1 MHAMTPTNGI
11 RISTSARR
19 TRSHQAGATVVE
31 FALVASL
38 LFSVLLAI
46 VDFGH
51 MFWVNLTMQHAV
63 REGARY
69 AVTGRADLDPTPGN
83 PTERCDAVIEKI
95 RRESMGLYDQVVQR
109 VDFKTVAGGAV
120 TTLGAGSCYGAGQ
133 IIVVDV
139 QAAAPVLTPFLRPL
153 FTGGEY
159 RFSVSTTMKNEAY
172 R

>member
-1 MHAMTPTNGI
+1 MTPMNGI
-11 RISTSARR
+11 RIDAPVAR
-19 TRSHQAGATVVE
+19 TRHSGQAGATIVE

-38 LFSVLLAI
+38 LFSILLAI

-69 AVTGRADLDPTPGN
+69 AVTGRADLDPTPAD
-83 PTERCDAVIEKI
+83 PTTRCDAAIEKI
-95 RRESMGLYDQVVQR
+95 RRESMGLYDRVVSR
-109 VDFKTVAGGAV
+109 VEFKTVVGGTV
-120 TTLGAGSCYGAGQ
+120 TTLGSGSCYGAGQ

-139 QAAAPVLTPFLRPL
+139 QAAAPVLTPFLRPMFADGL
-153 FTGGEY
+153 Y
-159 RFSVSTTMKNEAY
+159 RFSVSTTMKNEAF